1 MGSNPMAGTNKGKT
15 MITVQQL
22 LDWLEKNKVDPK
34 SEIVFDNYYDNPNT
48 DIELD
53 VMTYMDYRVRL
64 SERR

>member
-53 VMTYMDYRVRL
+53 IMTYMDYRVRL